1 MVDSEDRLC
10 SLSLAVGGKFQ
21 DTQRLKEILVEG
33 PLYGGGDGDGGWING
48 NPLQLLSQS
57 LK

>member
-33 PLYGGGDGDGGWING
+33 PLYGGGR
-48 NPLQLLSQS
+48 
-57 LK
+57 